1 MTKRASQMRNN
12 GNQKANLVYK
22 VRISKGF
29 VDADFGDGFLVELWD
44 FRTQR
49 LVYGERYK
57 ELERARR
64 RQREIKNDLDT
75 LNLDRFNQTYMSRL
89 QREERKS
96 S

>member
-1 MTKRASQMRNN
+1 MRNN
-12 GNQKANLVYK
+12 GNQKANLMYK

-29 VDADFGDGFLVELWD
+29 VDADFGEGFLVEVWD

-57 ELERARR
+57 ELERARS
-64 RQREIKNDLDT
+64 RQREIKNDLD
-75 LNLDRFNQTYMSRL
+75 NINVDRFKQVYMSRV

>member
-1 MTKRASQMRNN
+1 MRNN
-12 GNQKANLVYK
+12 GNQRANLCLK

-29 VDADFGDGFLVELWD
+29 VDAEFGDGFLVEVWD

-64 RQREIKNDLDT
+64 RQQEIKNDLDT
-75 LNLDRFNQTYMSRL
+75 LNLDRFNQMYVSRL
-89 QREERKS
+89 SREEKKS

>member
-1 MTKRASQMRNN
+1 MRDN
-12 GNQKANLVYK
+12 GNQKANLCYK

-29 VDADFGDGFLVELWD
+29 VDADFGDGFLVEVWD

-57 ELERARR
+57 ELEPARS
-64 RQREIKNDLDT
+64 RQRAIKNDLDN
-75 LNLDRFNQTYMSRL
+75 LNLDRFNQMYMSRL
-89 QREERKS
+89 LREEKKS